1 MNLPNKLTMAR
12 VIMIPFFVIFM
23 LTGWGGE
30 ASKWIS
36 LAIFIVASLTDLL
49 DGQIARKHNLVTN
62 FGKFMDPLADK
73 LLVCSAMICLVE
85 MGRIPAWI
93 VIVIISR
100 EFIISGFRLIA
111 SDNGRRDRSKL
122 LGQVQDD
129 VPDGYDLSDD
139 CQYRSTVRI
148 DHDCNVG
155 GAGADSGISGRL
167 SDEKQRRAQRPA
179 LIRIKV
185 LLCRNVAFAEYFYEF

>member
-49 DGQIARKHNLVTN
+49 DGHIARKHNLVTN

-111 SDNGRRDRSKL
+111 SDNGRVIAASYWGKFKTTFQMLMVIVLILDIQMPFFQI
-122 LGQVQDD
+122 LG
-129 VPDGYDLSDD
+129 
-139 CQYRSTVRI
+139 TVLTY
-148 DHDCNVG
+148 V
-155 GAGADSGISGRL
+155 
-167 SDEKQRRAQRPA
+167 A
-179 LIRIKV
+179 LILTVVSLIDYIVKNKDV
-185 LLCRNVAFAEYFYEF
+185 LKDQK